1 VIPAGLVLFASI
13 MALTAAA
20 VFTGAALYV
29 SLVEHPAR
37 LELDDE
43 PLLIEW
49 RPSYRRGT
57 QMQAPLAL
65 AGAAFG
71 ALAYFGSYDWRWLLG
86 AGLML
91 ANWPYTLLLI
101 MPINRRL
108 LALEPSAANLEL
120 RPLMHRWGRLHAVR
134 TGLGAAAA
142 IVFLWVV
149 LL

>member
-1 VIPAGLVLFASI
+1 MIPAGLALFASI

-20 VFTGAALYV
+20 VFTGAALYA

-37 LELDDE
+37 LALDDE
-43 PLLIEW
+43 PLLIQW

-57 QMQAPLAL
+57 WMQAPLAL
-65 AGAAFG
+65 AGAALG

-86 AGLML
+86 AALML
-91 ANWPYTLLLI
+91 ANWPYTLLFI
-101 MPINRRL
+101 MPLNKRL

-134 TGLGAAAA
+134 TGLGAAATV
-142 IVFLWVV
+142 VFLWVV